1 MPRSVRLMQHAA
13 TLDLEDFENSEIQT
27 STSEAPDRPADPL
40 TMSAADGE
48 AQLRV
53 IDTGTGHCRD
63 ELPHLFSVSGASMAH
78 GGAAMRAAASGW
90 RWCGNWWRC
99 TAAQS
104 LWRARL
110 AGDNILQ
117 LQCPLG
123 ERICRMGA

>member
-1 MPRSVRLMQHAA
+1 MWTGDVGKDCAES
-13 TLDLEDFENSEIQT
+13 DFECAEVHFEGEI
-27 STSEAPDRPADPL
+27 RV

-53 IDTGTGHCRD
+53 IDTGTGIAET
-63 ELPHLFSVSGASMAH
+63 ELPHLFQRFRRIDGARRRSHEGSGIGLALVRELVEMH
-78 GGAAMRAAASGW
+78 G
-90 RWCGNWWRC
+90 
-99 TAAQS
+99 AQS

-110 AGDNILQ
+110 AGGQHLQ